1 MIYSMTGFGSARA
14 EDDNLTVLV
23 EIKSV
28 NHRYI
33 DIHIKIPGEFQ
44 ILENQVRQRI
54 SSTFKRGRFDAF
66 VRVDYKR
73 ENVRLDANTSMI
85 RSYVALMNSLKGE
98 FPIQGELTMD
108 MLSRVPGLISVS
120 GTDLLP
126 AEMEMIGRKLDE
138 AAGEAVRKLAEMR
151 VIEGKSLMTDIE
163 RRLAIIS
170 GHLKTILAGAHDF
183 VDHYRQQLVT
193 RVTELAPQLV
203 ADSGHRLETEALIH
217 AERADITEETTRLR
231 SHLDQFAGLKDHKD
245 ETGKRMDFILQE
257 MNREATTVLSK
268 TSGLNERG
276 AAIGQAAIE
285 IKVEIEKLREQVQN
299 IE

>member
-14 EDDNLTVLV
+14 EADNLTVLV

-44 ILENQVRQRI
+44 SLETQVRQRI
-54 SSTFKRGRFDAF
+54 SSAFKRGRFDAF
-66 VRVDYKR
+66 VRVDYKA
-73 ENVRLDANTSMI
+73 ENVKLDANLGMI
-85 RSYVALMNSLKGE
+85 RAYADLMKQLKKD

-108 MLSRVPGLISVS
+108 MLSRVPGMIAVS

-126 AEMEMIGRKLDE
+126 EVMERIGSKLGE
-138 AAGEAVRKLAEMR
+138 AAGEAVRKLLEMR
-151 VIEGKSLMTDIE
+151 VIEGKSLMSDID
-163 RRLAIIS
+163 RRLGNIAD
-170 GHLKTILAGAHDF
+170 HLKTIRAGAQDF
-183 VDHYRQQLVT
+183 VDHYRQQLVA

-203 ADSGHRLETEALIH
+203 AESGHRLETEALLY
-217 AERADITEETTRLR
+217 AERADITEETTRLQ
-231 SHLDQFAGLKDHKD
+231 SHLDQFAGLKNLKD

-257 MNREATTVLSK
+257 MNREVTTILSK

-276 AAIGQAAIE
+276 VALGQAAIE
-285 IKVEIEKLREQVQN
+285 IKVEIEKLRAQVQN